1 MGCSDTVPLLQAHR
15 WKMVGLLSLS
25 VLTNYIDRGNL
36 SVAAP
41 ALAREL
47 SVSPTQLG
55 LLFSAFFWTYALG
68 QIPAGW
74 LADRFRVYHLYA
86 SAYLLW
92 SVATLL
98 TGFAHTLAA
107 FLIFRLLLGL
117 GESVAYPAYS
127 QLLVRSFFEKERGLA
142 NSLIDVGTKAGPTLG
157 TLLGGLVVATWGWRT
172 LFFATGVISLLWLG
186 PWYLWTEKHFEV
198 PCSRRAVLRRVGV
211 WVAHA
216 PSRSPRCCK
225 QPIDALA
232 DDLALRFHI

>member
-142 NSLIDVGTKAGPTLG
+142 NSLIDVGT
-157 TLLGGLVVATWGWRT
+157 
-172 LFFATGVISLLWLG
+172 
-186 PWYLWTEKHFEV
+186 
-198 PCSRRAVLRRVGV
+198 
-211 WVAHA
+211 
-216 PSRSPRCCK
+216 
-225 QPIDALA
+225 
-232 DDLALRFHI
+232 